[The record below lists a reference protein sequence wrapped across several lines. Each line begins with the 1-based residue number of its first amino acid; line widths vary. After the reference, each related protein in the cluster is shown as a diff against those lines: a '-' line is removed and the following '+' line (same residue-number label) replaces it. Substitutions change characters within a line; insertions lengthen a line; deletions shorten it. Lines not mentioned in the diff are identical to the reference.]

1 MSIAQPYERHHWL
14 FPTAAAL
21 PHYPLA
27 SKQQNM
33 VERILNSGK
42 HLLKL
47 IDEILDFSQLEA
59 GAMELKLEELNLA
72 ELVAISEMRSL
83 VEQKNLTMLVNLN
96 LHNPISSMTAL
107 VCGRS

>member
-1 MSIAQPYERHHWL
+1 
-14 FPTAAAL
+14 
-21 PHYPLA
+21 
-27 SKQQNM
+27 M

-42 HLLKL
+42 HLPKL
-47 IDEILDFSQLEA
+47 IEILDFSQLEA

-72 ELVAISEMRSL
+72 ELVTAISEEMRSL

-96 LHNPISSMTAL
+96 LHNPSSTTAL